1 MFHNFLVIPITIFV
15 RQCASFE
22 ETFHMDIVLSM
33 SMHFCL
39 TIETALMCFA
49 TVFAVGI
56 RFPSVYSCFAS
67 MMFPFL
73 ASCTGLGNLSLM
85 LLERDGVCESFLAM
99 LALHPCLIDIEPEVC
114 DREALVADSACA
126 DRGETVFR
134 HHEVF
139 EKTFSGRAS
148 RNERVVRGSL
158 VCLRYTEIAPIL
170 GKSLTYLTVRMIPRS
185 KYEMKRSTG

>member
-1 MFHNFLVIPITIFV
+1 MFV

-22 ETFHMDIVLSM
+22 ETFPVGTVLGM

-49 TVFAVGI
+49 TVFAAGI

-67 MMFPFL
+67 MMFPFP

-85 LLERDGVCESFLAM
+85 LLERGGVCENILAII
-99 LALHPCLIDIEPEVC
+99 ALHPCLIQTDPGVC
-114 DREALVADSACA
+114 DREACPVVADSACA

-134 HHEVF
+134 FHDVF
-139 EKTFSGRAS
+139 EKTFSDRAS

-158 VCLRYTEIAPIL
+158 VCLRYTEVAPIL
-170 GKSLTYLTVRMIPRS
+170 GKSLTYLTVRMIS
-185 KYEMKRSTG
+185 HSGYGMERSTG